1 MTHRITPLIIGC
13 IFFSFF
19 SLKAQSKVIG
29 ECTLQY
35 AITQVATLD
44 TIGSKWVYVKGDAC
58 KTILTTPQL
67 IQTLLFNTQQT
78 TAVITKDIGSSHF
91 LQEVTYPPATLP
103 NLLSM
108 KVIVSDSIAKILGYT
123 CKGVELKWSDGV
135 IYQIWYTP
143 EIATTVNAFEL
154 AFKEVPG
161 LVLSYTIIPVAGTS
175 IQYQATKIDFSPI
188 PLSQFNINRD
198 QYQNID

>member
-1 MTHRITPLIIGC
+1 MTHRITPLIVVC
-13 IFFSFF
+13 ILFPFL

-29 ECTLQY
+29 ECSLQY
-35 AITQVATLD
+35 AITKVSTLD
-44 TIGSKWVYVKGDAC
+44 TIGFKWVYVKGDAC

-78 TAVITKDIGSSHF
+78 TAVITKDIGTSHF
-91 LQEVTYPPATLP
+91 LQEVAYPPITLP

-108 KVIVSDSIAKILGYT
+108 KVLLSDSIIKILGYT
-123 CKGVELKWSDGV
+123 CKGVQLKWSDGIV
-135 IYQIWYTP
+135 YQIWYTP
-143 EIATTVNAFEL
+143 EIATTVNTFEL

-161 LVLSYTIIPVAGTS
+161 LVLAYTIIPESGIS